1 MIKTSETT
9 LEQTTLDL
17 IVEELAKRIPGG
29 SMKQN
34 NEIILYSTPD

>member
-17 IVEELAKRIPGG
+17 IVEELAKRIEVVP
-29 SMKQN
+29 
-34 NEIILYSTPD
+34 LFWTVR

>member
-9 LEQTTLDL
+9 FEQTNVDR

-29 SMKQN
+29 
-34 NEIILYSTPD
+34 EV